1 MKCIKCGAEVKSE
14 FKICPYCGEPI
25 QMVPDYS
32 IYDEEDINVIL
43 EETKD
48 VKSTKNKA
56 YMKEEKERFLECLR
70 KLELLLLRLG
80 LLLEIF

>member
-56 YMKEEKERFLECLR
+56 YMKEEITLKRLR
-70 KLELLLLRLG
+70 SCTLK
-80 LLLEIF
+80 